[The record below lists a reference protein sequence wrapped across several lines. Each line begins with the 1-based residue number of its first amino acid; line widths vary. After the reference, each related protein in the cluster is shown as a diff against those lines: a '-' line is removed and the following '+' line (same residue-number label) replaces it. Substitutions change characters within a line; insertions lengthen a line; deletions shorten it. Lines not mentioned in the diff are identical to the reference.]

1 MVSLLILSAF
11 RARSRL
17 DTYHTQEPPIRGR
30 VVGILRARDAWTAPR
45 ARALSG
51 QLRDACA
58 ALSGKTEQ
66 LGTAAAVSELRRLG
80 TARGGEA
87 PAPDESR
94 RRAFEDLGRSA
105 SFDETMRPPSPTTSD
120 EAEVASH
127 NPWQE

>member
-1 MVSLLILSAF
+1 VNGV
-11 RARSRL
+11 RA
-17 DTYHTQEPPIRGR
+17 TQEEPPIRGR

-105 SFDETMRPPSPTTSD
+105 SFDDTMRPPSPTTSGAAWESNAID
-120 EAEVASH
+120 AMLS
-127 NPWQE
+127 P